1 MSSSQKYVL
10 VDHWMLFK
18 RAQEEVK
25 LLKGE
30 MKQHIAYLVSTRS
43 VLSKNQVFN
52 NGASKLD
59 DFLVGK
65 SLLSACEITRL
76 DVKIRECLKKF
87 RLYSE
92 FDFQQFTLNDQI
104 ETESTVDSSESD
116 ASENSD
122 DSFYDESSETENS
135 DEIGEESNTESDMS
149 FDWSDSD

>member
-30 MKQHIAYLVSTRS
+30 MKQDIAYLVSTRS

-76 DVKIRECLKKF
+76 DVKIRECLKNSACIPNLIFNSSLLMTK
-87 RLYSE
+87 LK
-92 FDFQQFTLNDQI
+92 LNLQ
-104 ETESTVDSSESD
+104 
-116 ASENSD
+116 
-122 DSFYDESSETENS
+122 
-135 DEIGEESNTESDMS
+135 
-149 FDWSDSD
+149 